1 MKEEIVNI
9 IVEKRL
15 QGKDIPFWIKLLF
28 PKLVEEVDPIV
39 RMLKGNQEPIRQTKT
54 LSTYKLVYTFIS
66 LIIILTITL
75 FVWQPIGN
83 LFPLSNPEQ
92 GGVKMEGNT
101 QEPKESRFRMF
112 DTTATTTTTST
123 TSTTTDPNNTQGTNT
138 DPEKDPNIPPGTR
151 YIIDPIKPPVEEE

>member
-15 QGKDIPFWIKLLF
+15 EGKNIPFWIKLFF

-39 RMLKGNQEPIRQTKT
+39 RMLKGNQEPKRHTKT
-54 LSTYKLVYTFIS
+54 LATYKLVYTVIS

-75 FVWQPIGN
+75 FIWYPSGN

-92 GGVKMEGNT
+92 GGIKMQGHIE
-101 QEPKESRFRMF
+101 ESEDGKLRMF
-112 DTTATTTTTST
+112 NTTASTTTTST
-123 TSTTTDPNNTQGTNT
+123 TSTTTDPNNSQGTDTNP
-138 DPEKDPNIPPGTR
+138 DKDPNIPPGTR